1 MKYKQE
7 GLKIV
12 TYREPEPR
20 HINWETVAVT
30 LTGLAVLAA
39 IGNLC
44 VVYGF

>member
-12 TYREPEPR
+12 TCREPEPR
-20 HINWETVAVT
+20 RINWEAVALA

-39 IGNLC
+39 IGNIC
-44 VVYGF
+44 VDYGF